1 MRNVRRKVNRRKLP
15 FSASHLVLYVALI
28 VFFVVAFCGIHW
40 VNHCFN
46 LQLYDTAAQVIIALF
61 SFVGICGS
69 ISIGFYSDK
78 AKAENTKRA
87 DEEKYNKRLQLSLKI
102 CDYLRTNE
110 ITLESVNVLK
120 TMISDSDVTITST
133 GDNFSVMEETKYA
146 TPQILQELDKKA
158 AASVD
163 MTDALG

>member
-1 MRNVRRKVNRRKLP
+1 MKRQSNNKTLLP
-15 FSASHLVLYVALI
+15 FSASHLILYVVLI
-28 VFFVVAFCGIHW
+28 LYLTVTIFGINW
-40 VNHCFN
+40 VGYCFE
-46 LQLYDTAAQVIIALF
+46 LGLYDTAAQIIIALF
-61 SFVGICGS
+61 SFTGICGS

-87 DEEKYNKRLQLSLKI
+87 DEEKYNKRLQLSLEI
-102 CDYLRTNE
+102 CDYLRNNE
-110 ITLESVNVLK
+110 ITVESVNVLK

-133 GDNFSVMEETKYA
+133 GDNFSVIEETKY
-146 TPQILQELDKKA
+146 TVPQILQELDRKA

>member
-1 MRNVRRKVNRRKLP
+1 MKKQSNNKTLLP
-15 FSASHLVLYVALI
+15 FSASHLILYVVLI
-28 VFFVVAFCGIHW
+28 LYFAVTAFGINW
-40 VNHCFN
+40 VCYCFE
-46 LQLYDTAAQVIIALF
+46 LGLYEIAAQIIIALF
-61 SFVGICGS
+61 SFTGICGS

-87 DEEKYNKRLQLSLKI
+87 DEEKYNKRLQLSLEI
-102 CDYLRTNE
+102 CDYLRNNE
-110 ITLESVNVLK
+110 ITVESVNVLK

-133 GDNFSVMEETKYA
+133 GDNFSVMEETKY
-146 TPQILQELDKKA
+146 TVPQILQELDRKA

>member
-1 MRNVRRKVNRRKLP
+1 MKKQENKRGLP

-28 VFFVVAFCGIHW
+28 IFFVVAVFGICW
-40 VNHCFN
+40 VNQCFD

-87 DEEKYNKRLQLSLKI
+87 DEEKYNKRLQLSLEI
-102 CDYLRTNE
+102 CDYLRNNE
-110 ITLESVNVLK
+110 ITVESVNVLK

-133 GDNFSVMEETKYA
+133 GDNFSVMEETKY
-146 TPQILQELDKKA
+146 TVPQILQELDRKA